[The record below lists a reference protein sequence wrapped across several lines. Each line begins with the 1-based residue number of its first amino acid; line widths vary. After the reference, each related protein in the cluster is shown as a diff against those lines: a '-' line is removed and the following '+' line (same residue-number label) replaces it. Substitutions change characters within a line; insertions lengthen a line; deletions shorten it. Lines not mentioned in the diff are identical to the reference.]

1 MSSQMDIQG
10 KYIDPEEEE
19 EKSETSEWCEQL
31 YMWRYTFF

>member
-19 EKSETSEWCEQL
+19 EKSETSE
-31 YMWRYTFF
+31 